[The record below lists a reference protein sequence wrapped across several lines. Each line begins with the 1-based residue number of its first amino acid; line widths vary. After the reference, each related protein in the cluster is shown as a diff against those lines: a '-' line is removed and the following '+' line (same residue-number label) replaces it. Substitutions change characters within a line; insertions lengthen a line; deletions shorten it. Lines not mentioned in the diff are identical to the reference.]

1 MIVAP
6 AQKMRVLSWNLLHGQ
21 KIPPTNSQN
30 WQEELSTAAK
40 AVANRMHP
48 DFLALQ
54 EVDNFQPRS
63 GGINQIKLIAESMKF
78 RYWAYLPTLIGTPG
92 EKWRKVKDL
101 HQATMTEENYQNDQI
116 DNVASY
122 GIALAT
128 NIPIKKLHSLKLG
141 RSLIGTP
148 LMFPKDNGK
157 GVRFIY
163 VKDEPR
169 MALVAELENGFT
181 IATTHLS
188 FVPGV
193 NIFQLN
199 KLSALLT
206 ELAGVSVIA
215 GDLNLPANLPSKTSG
230 FRSVLSQSTYPSW
243 NPKVQFD
250 YIMARKSLLKKVGI
264 TFQEIKSINPGISDH
279 IPIGV
284 TLQI

>member
-1 MIVAP
+1 
-6 AQKMRVLSWNLLHGQ
+6 MRVISWNLLHGQ
-21 KIPPTNSQN
+21 KIPPTDSQN
-30 WQEELSTAAK
+30 WQVELETAAK
-40 AVANRMHP
+40 TVSDKMQP

-54 EVDNFQPRS
+54 EVDNFQSRS
-63 GGINQIKLIAESMKF
+63 GFINQSKLIAESMQLKH
-78 RYWAYLPTLIGTPG
+78 WAYLPTLIGTPG
-92 EKWRKVKDL
+92 EKWRSVKDL
-101 HQATMTEENYQNDQI
+101 NQAIITSENHQSND
-116 DNVASY
+116 VASY

-128 NIPIKKLHSLKLG
+128 NQPIKKLYVKKLG
-141 RSLIGTP
+141 RSLIGMP
-148 LMFPKDNGK
+148 LLIPKDNGK

-169 MALVAELENGFT
+169 VALIAELENGFT

-199 KLSALLT
+199 KISSFLKK
-206 ELAGVSVIA
+206 LAGISVLM
-215 GDLNLPANLPSKTSG
+215 GDLNLPANLPSKLSG

-243 NPKVQFD
+243 GPKIQFD
-250 YIMARKSLLKKVGI
+250 YIMARKSLLKDSRLI
-264 TFQEIKSINPGISDH
+264 HQEIKSTNPGISDH

>member
-1 MIVAP
+1 
-6 AQKMRVLSWNLLHGQ
+6 MRVISWNLLHGQ
-21 KIPPTNSQN
+21 KIPPTDSQN
-30 WQEELSTAAK
+30 WQVELETAAK
-40 AVANRMHP
+40 TVSDKMQP

-54 EVDNFQPRS
+54 EVDNFQSRS
-63 GGINQIKLIAESMKF
+63 GFINQSKLIAESMQLKH
-78 RYWAYLPTLIGTPG
+78 WAYLPTLIGTPG
-92 EKWRKVKDL
+92 EKWRAVKDL
-101 HQATMTEENYQNDQI
+101 NQAIITSENHQSND
-116 DNVASY
+116 VASY

-128 NIPIKKLHSLKLG
+128 NQPIKKLYVKKLG
-141 RSLIGTP
+141 RSLIGMP
-148 LMFPKDNGK
+148 LLIPKDNGK

-169 MALVAELENGFT
+169 VALIAELENGFT

-199 KLSALLT
+199 KISSFLKK
-206 ELAGVSVIA
+206 LAGISVLM
-215 GDLNLPANLPSKTSG
+215 GDLNLPANLPSKLSG

-243 NPKVQFD
+243 GPKIQFD
-250 YIMARKSLLKKVGI
+250 YIMARKSLLKDSRLI
-264 TFQEIKSINPGISDH
+264 HQEIKSTNPGISDH

>member
-1 MIVAP
+1 MVVAP
-6 AQKMRVLSWNLLHGQ
+6 VQKMRVISWNLLHGQ
-21 KIPPTNSQN
+21 KIPPTGTQI
-30 WQEELSTAAK
+30 WQVELETAAK
-40 AVANRMHP
+40 TVSDKMQP

-54 EVDNFQPRS
+54 EVDNFQSRS
-63 GGINQIKLIAESMKF
+63 GFINQSKLIAESMQLKH
-78 RYWAYLPTLIGTPG
+78 WAYLPTLIGTPG
-92 EKWRKVKDL
+92 EKWRAVKDL
-101 HQATMTEENYQNDQI
+101 NQAIITSENHQSND
-116 DNVASY
+116 VASY

-128 NIPIKKLHSLKLG
+128 NQPIKKLYVKKLG
-141 RSLIGTP
+141 RSLIGMP
-148 LMFPKDNGK
+148 LLIPKDNGK

-169 MALVAELENGFT
+169 VALIAELENGFT

-199 KLSALLT
+199 KISSFLKK
-206 ELAGVSVIA
+206 LAGISVLM
-215 GDLNLPANLPSKTSG
+215 GDLNLPANLPSKLSG

-243 NPKVQFD
+243 GPKIQFD
-250 YIMARKSLLKKVGI
+250 YIMARKGLLKDSRLI
-264 TFQEIKSINPGISDH
+264 HQEIKSTNPGISDH